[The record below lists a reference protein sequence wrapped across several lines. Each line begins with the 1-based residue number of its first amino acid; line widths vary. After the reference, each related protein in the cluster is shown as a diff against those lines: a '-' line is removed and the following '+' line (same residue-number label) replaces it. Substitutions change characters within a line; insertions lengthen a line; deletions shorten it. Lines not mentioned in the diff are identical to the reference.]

1 MQGIIQQA
9 QPSKSGK
16 TLSVQIGGQW
26 YSTKHFELQN
36 MIGQSVTFQ
45 TSQSEFNGT
54 IMHWLNDYVSDSA
67 STTPS
72 GAAFDQAMAQQ
83 QPMGAPQTPVQAPAR
98 DRDASIIA
106 QALTK
111 ACTGPGDDVQQVWS
125 RYCSFYRFALKGV
138 PDTEKPVAPPA
149 PPANDFD
156 DDIPF

>member
-36 MIGQSVTFQ
+36 MVGQSITFQ

-54 IMHWLNDYVSDSA
+54 VMHWLNDYTSDA
-67 STTPS
+67 VSTTPA
-72 GAAFDQAMAQQ
+72 GQAFDQAMAQQ
-83 QPMGAPQTPVQAPAR
+83 QPMGAPVQAPPVQPQDKDLHITSLALVKCIQGIQ
-98 DRDASIIA
+98 SPQ
-106 QALTK
+106 QAVEAFWETRRLL
-111 ACTGPGDDVQQVWS
+111 AAGEPAPQ
-125 RYCSFYRFALKGV
+125 RA
-138 PDTEKPVAPPA
+138 APP
-149 PPANDFD
+149 PPPDGFD